1 MPAIPLCDG
10 LTCFNS
16 KKIGYKPVNVT
27 FSNEQGVVLSKI
39 KFTVPPLHLVSATL
53 YFEDGTLGFYEYLPT
68 PLLRWE
74 KIEVSIL
81 LSMTRLTR
89 VKFAFKVTQ
98 SNDFRT
104 YPLEWQF
111 EYS

>member
-10 LTCFNS
+10 LTCFHS
-16 KKIGYKPVNVT
+16 RKIGYKPVNVT
-27 FSNEQGVVLSKI
+27 FSNEQGMTLSKI
-39 KFTVPPLHLVSATL
+39 KFAIPPLHGVSATL
-53 YFEDGTLGFYEYLPT
+53 YFEDGTLGFYEYPAT
-68 PLLRWE
+68 PLTRWE
-74 KIEVSIL
+74 KIEVGIL
-81 LSMTRLTR
+81 LSMTRLTH

-98 SNDFRT
+98 CTDFKT